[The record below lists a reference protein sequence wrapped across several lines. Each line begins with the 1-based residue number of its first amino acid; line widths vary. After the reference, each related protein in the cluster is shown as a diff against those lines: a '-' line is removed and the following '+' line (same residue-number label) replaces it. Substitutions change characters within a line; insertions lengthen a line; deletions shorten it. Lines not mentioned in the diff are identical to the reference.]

1 MCGRAGC
8 HGAERWQETG
18 TLEFDAR
25 RPSFN
30 FEVFFAMMSRVTFT
44 GVFFLSSPLPPTY
57 LLSGTNLWQRARTVS
72 DCIGLRTIDRPDA
85 T

>member
-30 FEVFFAMMSRVTFT
+30 FEVFFAMMSRVTFA
-44 GVFFLSSPLPPTY
+44 GVFFFIFIAACI
-57 LLSGTNLWQRARTVS
+57 LSGTIL
-72 DCIGLRTIDRPDA
+72 
-85 T
+85 